1 MLGAAFSADGS
12 HVVTCSSDQTVRNW
26 DLTTGASVQTLAD
39 SHSDQ
44 AWGVAFDPSGGR
56 FCSVGDDRAIR
67 VFEAT
72 VLAGGE

>member
-26 DLTTGASVQTLAD
+26 DLTKGASVQTRAD

-72 VLAGGE
+72 VAGGE

>member
-26 DLTTGASVQTLAD
+26 DLTTGASVQILAD

-44 AWGVAFDPSGGR
+44 AWGVAFDPANAKR
-56 FCSVGDDRAIR
+56 FASVGDDRTLRI
-67 VFEAT
+67 FEAK
-72 VLAGGE
+72 